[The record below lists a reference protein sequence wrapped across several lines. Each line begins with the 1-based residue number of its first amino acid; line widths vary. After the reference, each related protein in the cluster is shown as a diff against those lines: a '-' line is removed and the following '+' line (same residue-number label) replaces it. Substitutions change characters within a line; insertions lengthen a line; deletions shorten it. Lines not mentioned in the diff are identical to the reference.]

1 MCRAGRGPLVLSAVS
16 HRRVADRRATQGRG
30 PMFGDS
36 MFEEEDRLRRT
47 EEGKDDDFQASTED
61 EQQDITAAGGLDERL
76 RRRQAVA
83 QLLREV
89 GGC

>member
-1 MCRAGRGPLVLSAVS
+1 
-16 HRRVADRRATQGRG
+16 
-30 PMFGDS
+30 MFGDS

-61 EQQDITAAGGLDERL
+61 EQDDLTAVGGLDERL

>member
-1 MCRAGRGPLVLSAVS
+1 MPE
-16 HRRVADRRATQGRG
+16 RRDRTGG
-30 PMFGDS
+30 DTVFGDS
-36 MFEEEDRLRRT
+36 MFDEEDRLRRA
-47 EEGKDDDFQASTED
+47 EEPKGDDEFLAADD
-61 EQQDITAAGGLDERL
+61 EYQDVTAAGGLDETL

>member
-1 MCRAGRGPLVLSAVS
+1 
-16 HRRVADRRATQGRG
+16 
-30 PMFGDS
+30 MFGDS
-36 MFEEEDRLRRT
+36 MFEEEDRLRRA
-47 EEGKDDDFQASTED
+47 EEGLDDEFATADDEIED
-61 EQQDITAAGGLDERL
+61 VAPAGGLDETL

>member
-1 MCRAGRGPLVLSAVS
+1 
-16 HRRVADRRATQGRG
+16 
-30 PMFGDS
+30 MFGDS
-36 MFEEEDRLRRT
+36 MFDEEDRLRRA
-47 EEGKDDDFQASTED
+47 EEGRDED
-61 EQQDITAAGGLDERL
+61 VTAPEEELEDVTAAGGLDEKL

>member
-1 MCRAGRGPLVLSAVS
+1 
-16 HRRVADRRATQGRG
+16 
-30 PMFGDS
+30 MFGDS
-36 MFEEEDRLRRT
+36 MFEEEDRLRRA
-47 EEGKDDDFQASTED
+47 EEGRDDDELTTSSEELED
-61 EQQDITAAGGLDERL
+61 LTAQGGLDEKL

>member
-1 MCRAGRGPLVLSAVS
+1 
-16 HRRVADRRATQGRG
+16 
-30 PMFGDS
+30 MFGDS
-36 MFEEEDRLRRT
+36 MFEEEDRLRRI

-61 EQQDITAAGGLDERL
+61 EEQDLMAAGGLDERL
-76 RRRQAVA
+76 RRRVAVA

>member
-1 MCRAGRGPLVLSAVS
+1 
-16 HRRVADRRATQGRG
+16 
-30 PMFGDS
+30 MFGDS
-36 MFEEEDRLRRT
+36 MFDEEERQRRA
-47 EEGKDDDFQASTED
+47 EEGRDED
-61 EQQDITAAGGLDERL
+61 EFTPDEELQEDIMAAGGLDERL

>member
-1 MCRAGRGPLVLSAVS
+1 
-16 HRRVADRRATQGRG
+16 
-30 PMFGDS
+30 MFGDS
-36 MFEEEDRLRRT
+36 VFDEEDRLRRA
-47 EEGKDDDFQASTED
+47 EEGIDQDDTLEEPQHDDVMGS
-61 EQQDITAAGGLDERL
+61 GSLDERL